1 MRGTAVAL
9 AMTYLRLP
17 VEGGADPGQ
26 VARQVFGSPDWRK
39 AHPGRVLDLAGNWQG
54 LHYLITGDPWEGR
67 SPEADVVCGGRLL
80 TEDGA
85 DALGFDIIFLSQE
98 RVKIAADHLAH
109 TPFPTRRFDQAALAS
124 ADVHGV
130 AHRPHPPPGTQ
141 LKPSY
146 HTLGRFFSDAAAHGE
161 SIFKTMG

>member
-67 SPEADVVCGGRLL
+67 SPEADIVCGGRLL

-85 DALGFDIIFLSQE
+85 DALGFDVIFLSQE

-109 TPFPTRRFDQAALAS
+109 TPFPSRRFDLAAMAM
-124 ADVHGV
+124 ADVQGV
-130 AHRPHPPPGTQ
+130 SSWTDAARDN
-141 LKPSY
+141 LFKPSY

-161 SIFKTMG
+161 TIFKTMG